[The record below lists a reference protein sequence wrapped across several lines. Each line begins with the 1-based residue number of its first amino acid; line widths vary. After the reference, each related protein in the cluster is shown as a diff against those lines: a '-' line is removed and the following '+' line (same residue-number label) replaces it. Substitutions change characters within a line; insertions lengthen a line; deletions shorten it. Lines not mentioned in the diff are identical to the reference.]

1 LRHSICAARI
11 LYLKLVA
18 PCYNGELTARA
29 FSRAGTIMTRAKKFT
44 NPVDQAIHDT
54 HRMYV
59 AAMEE
64 RLPTISEQSRE
75 RYLAVLR
82 SLTDK
87 LAIPSKP
94 LSEIISETMAE
105 AAPLLFQ
112 AMQH

>member
-1 LRHSICAARI
+1 MTVESAAVRG
-11 LYLKLVA
+11 A
-18 PCYNGELTARA
+18 EGAMARP
-29 FSRAGTIMTRAKKFT
+29 TKFT
-44 NPVDQAIHDT
+44 DPIEQAIHEA
-54 HRMYV
+54 HRAYV

-75 RYLAVLR
+75 RYLVVLK